1 MQSKIQNLKS
11 KILIVGAGPSGVSLA
26 IRLAKQDFDVT
37 LIEREKF
44 PRHKLC
50 GEFISP
56 ECLRHFRDLGV
67 LSEMLAGGGDRVLET
82 VFYEPNGKSVSISSE
97 WFGAAEGALSLSR
110 AAMDFQLLERAR
122 EVGVEVLEET
132 QAVGILLEK
141 EEVCGVKIKSKN
153 GETSE
158 ICADLTID
166 ATGRANVLSKLA
178 AKQFKIQ
185 DSRFKIQDSRFKIQD
200 SRFKIQDSR
209 FKIQDSRFRI
219 PKTANQI
226 QNPKSKIQ
234 NRLVGFK
241 THLKNVHLEKGV
253 CEIYFFRGG
262 YGGLSY
268 VENGLANHCFLI
280 KAEIVKEFNSDAEQI
295 VREVIFQNKR
305 AFQTLKNAA
314 PVDDW
319 LAVSVEG
326 FGQKELNPAKNLFA
340 VGDAGAFIDPFTG
353 SGMLMA
359 FESAEIL
366 AKVVAENRFAPERI
380 AGNYRILHGRKFQK
394 RMLVCSILRRAAFV
408 PVLAKSAVSVLSY
421 SAQMRML
428 LARSTRQTFSV
439 GEK

>member
-1 MQSKIQNLKS
+1 VQSKIQNLKS
-11 KILIVGAGPSGVSLA
+11 KILIVGAGPSGVSVA
-26 IRLAKQDFDVT
+26 IRLARQDFDVT
-37 LIEREKF
+37 LIERVKF
-44 PRHKLC
+44 PRQKLC

-67 LSEMLAGGGDRVLET
+67 LSEMQASGGDRILET
-82 VFYEPNGKSVSISSE
+82 VFYAPDGKSVGISSK
-97 WFGAAEGALSLSR
+97 WFGGTEDALSLSR
-110 AAMDFQLLERAR
+110 AAMDFCLLEKAR

-132 QAVGILLEK
+132 QAVGISLENN
-141 EEVCGVKIKSKN
+141 EVYGVKIKSKN

-158 ICADLTID
+158 IFADLTID
-166 ATGRANVLSKLA
+166 ATGRAGVLSKLVEREA
-178 AKQFKIQ
+178 NSKFKIQ
-185 DSRFKIQDSRFKIQD
+185 NSKFTI
-200 SRFKIQDSR
+200 
-209 FKIQDSRFRI
+209 
-219 PKTANQI
+219 T

-241 THLKNVHLEKGV
+241 THLKNVNLAKGV

-268 VENGLANHCFLI
+268 VENGFANHCFLI
-280 KAEIVKEFNSDAEQI
+280 KAEVVKEFNSDAEQI
-295 VREVIFQNKR
+295 VQKVIFQNKR
-305 AFQTLKNAA
+305 AFQTMKDAA
-314 PVDDW
+314 PVEDW

-366 AKVVAENRFAPERI
+366 ARVVVENRFAPELI
-380 AGNYRILHGRKFQK
+380 AGNYKILHRRKFQK
-394 RMLVCSILRRAAFV
+394 RMLVCSLLRRAAFV
-408 PVLAKSAVSVLSY
+408 PALTKSAIFALSF
-421 SAQMRML
+421 SAKLRKL

>member
-1 MQSKIQNLKS
+1 MKCWQ
-11 KILIVGAGPSGVSLA
+11 AA
-26 IRLAKQDFDVT
+26 AT
-37 LIEREKF
+37 
-44 PRHKLC
+44 
-50 GEFISP
+50 EFWK
-56 ECLRHFRDLGV
+56 RF
-67 LSEMLAGGGDRVLET
+67 
-82 VFYEPNGKSVSISSE
+82 FYEPNGKSVSISSK
-97 WFGAAEGALSLSR
+97 WFGNDSQGALSLSR
-110 AAMDFQLLERAR
+110 AVMDFCLLEKAR

-158 ICADLTID
+158 IFADLTID
-166 ATGRANVLSKLA
+166 ATGRAGVLSKLA
-178 AKQFKIQ
+178 EREISRKDNSKFKIQ
-185 DSRFKIQDSRFKIQD
+185 DSKFEK
-200 SRFKIQDSR
+200 
-209 FKIQDSRFRI
+209 
-219 PKTANQI
+219 I

-241 THLKNVHLEKGV
+241 THLKNVNLEKGV

-262 YGGLSY
+262 YGGLSF

-280 KAEIVKEFNSDAEQI
+280 KAEIVKEFNSNAEQI
-295 VREVIFQNKR
+295 VQEVIFQNKR

-314 PVDDW
+314 PVQDW
-319 LAVSVEG
+319 LAVSVDG
-326 FGQKELNPAKNLFA
+326 FGQKELNPAKSLFA

-366 AKVVAENRFAPERI
+366 AKAITENCSAVEQI
-380 AGNYRILHGRKFQK
+380 ARNYKILHYRKFQK
-394 RMLVCSILRRAAFV
+394 RMFLCSLLRRAAFV
-408 PVLAKSAVSVLSY
+408 PALTKSAIFMLSL
-421 SAQMRML
+421 SANLRRS